1 MTIYWAP
8 LLHAYQPPWQD
19 IEVLKQIYEEC
30 YDPLHSMLER
40 HENAKITINIQ
51 GCLVDQL
58 IGLDLM
64 HVGRRLNRMMQK
76 KRVDLVGTAKYHQPH
91 NLIPKSEILRQ
102 IDLNTKTM
110 QKNFD
115 GKWKPRGF
123 FPPEMAVS
131 NELISTVGNLGY
143 KWIIM
148 DGIAH
153 KEGEWPQNYI
163 QQVAGSGDSGNPGIC
178 VVFRDSYISNMISFK
193 NIDAKGFIA
202 QLLSMFPDGDKEDY
216 YVITAMDA
224 ETFGHHIKFYETS
237 FLGKVFSLIEDYPEI
252 QTTFISDIVETF
264 PKKMQPAGS
273 ITASSWSTDKGDI
286 ASKVPYP
293 LWSHP
298 ENPVHKYQFRSL
310 NALYRL
316 MELLEAQISLQN
328 SAPKKILHKSSASSE
343 NISPEE
349 KSSED
354 QPPDDHY
361 REYYRTAR
369 YFYDESL
376 HSCWLWWASMRP
388 MWSPNL
394 IYKGLDLINRTALNA
409 QLALINLQNG
419 QGDEYYSIVI
429 DNGEK
434 IMGEIMEQELAGRR
448 VRTFGQFSD

>member
-1 MTIYWAP
+1 
-8 LLHAYQPPWQD
+8 
-19 IEVLKQIYEEC
+19 
-30 YDPLHSMLER
+30 PLHSMLER
-40 HENAKITINIQ
+40 HENAKMTINIQ

-58 IGLDLM
+58 NGLDLK
-64 HVGRRLNRMMQK
+64 HVGQRLNRMMQL
-76 KRVDLVGTAKYHQPH
+76 KRVDLVGTAKYHPILP
-91 NLIPKSEILRQ
+91 LIPKSEILRQ

-115 GKWKPRGF
+115 GSWQPKGF

-131 NELISTVGNLGY
+131 NELISTVGKLGY

-153 KEGEWPQNYI
+153 KEGEWPQNYV
-163 QQVAGSGDSGNPGIC
+163 QQVQPVAGSEDSGDPGIC

-193 NIDAKGFIA
+193 NIDAKGFIN

-252 QTTFISDIVETF
+252 QTTFISDIVEKF
-264 PKKMQPAGS
+264 PKKIQPAGN
-273 ITASSWSTDKGDI
+273 INASSWSTDKGDLV
-286 ASKVPYP
+286 ADVPYP

-298 ENPVHKYQFRSL
+298 ENPVHKYQFRLL
-310 NALYRL
+310 NALYKL
-316 MELLEAQISLQN
+316 MELLEAQIKVRN
-328 SAPKKILHKSSASSE
+328 STPKVSPKNFSSADNLSPNKSSS
-343 NISPEE
+343 EE
-349 KSSED
+349 KST
-354 QPPDDHY
+354 DDHY
-361 REYYRTAR
+361 LEYYRTAR

-419 QGDEYYSIVI
+419 QGDEFYSIVI

-448 VRTFGQFSD
+448 VRTFGDFAD